1 METITTKFDNFGKLS
16 ISENRR
22 YLMEGDKPFF
32 WLGDTAWLMLLKLDE
47 DEIYTYLR
55 NRKGKGY
62 NVIQTV
68 LIQSPQDVESSLAS
82 GRKDVTKSEYWNFVD
97 QILDMAEQMGLYI
110 GLLPAW
116 GSLVKSSKYI
126 KYGNNAYLCEFLR
139 KTLSESQKLDLDLG
153 RRCAR

>member
-1 METITTKFDNFGKLS
+1 
-16 ISENRR
+16 
-22 YLMEGDKPFF
+22 MEGDKPFF

-55 NRKGKGY
+55 NRKEKGY

-68 LIQSPQDVESSLAS
+68 LIQSPQDVESSLAL

-116 GSLVKSSKYI
+116 GIS
-126 KYGNNAYLCEFLR
+126 G
-139 KTLSESQKLDLDLG
+139 
-153 RRCAR
+153 